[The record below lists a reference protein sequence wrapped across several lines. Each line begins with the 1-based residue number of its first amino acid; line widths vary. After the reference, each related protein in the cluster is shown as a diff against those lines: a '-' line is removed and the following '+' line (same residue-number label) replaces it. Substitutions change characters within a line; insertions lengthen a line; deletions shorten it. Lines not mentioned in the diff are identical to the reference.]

1 MEYKTILVH
10 VDESPQAASRIDTA
24 ARLAIE
30 HEAHLIGTAL
40 TNLPPRLLALSGLD
54 PSLPPMQAPLIELR
68 RLADSALDVF
78 EQRATALGVLS
89 LERRRLE
96 EELGMGMSLQA
107 RYCDLVVIGQHNA
120 AHPLQGVRADF
131 PDYVLLNSAKPV
143 LVVPATAPHG
153 PPLGQRI
160 VVGWNGSA
168 PASRAIASAIPLM
181 QRARQVDVVVVDARA
196 QGDLHGAMPGA
207 DLALYLARHAIRV
220 NVRDIDSRA
229 DAGRADPGRADAGRA
244 DPGRADAGRAD
255 PGRADAGRALL
266 AAAGEAGADLI
277 VMGAYGRS
285 RFREVLLGGA
295 TRTVLRSSTLAL
307 WMMH

>member
-1 MEYKTILVH
+1 MPGAGRAYLVLRCPRVTGLKEANMEYKTILVH
-10 VDESPQAASRIDTA
+10 VDESAQAAVRIDAA

-30 HEAHLIGTAL
+30 HSAHLIGTAL

-54 PSLPPMQAPLIELR
+54 PSLPPMQAPLVELR
-68 RLADSALDVF
+68 RLADSALDAF
-78 EQRATALGVLS
+78 EQRAAALGVLS
-89 LERRRLE
+89 VERRRLE
-96 EELGMGMSLQA
+96 EEIGLGMSLQA

-120 AHPLQGVRADF
+120 AHPMPGIRADF
-131 PDYVLLNSAKPV
+131 PEYVLLNSAKPV
-143 LVVPATAPHG
+143 LVVPATASQG
-153 PPLGQRI
+153 LLLGQRI

-181 QRARQVDVVVVDARA
+181 QRARQVDIVVVDARA

-207 DLALYLARHAIRV
+207 DLALYLARHGLRV
-220 NVRDIDSRA
+220 NVRDIDSHI
-229 DAGRADPGRADAGRA
+229 DP
-244 DPGRADAGRAD
+244 
-255 PGRADAGRALL
+255 GRALL

-295 TRTVLRSSTLAL
+295 TRTVLRSSTLPL

>member
-10 VDESPQAASRIDTA
+10 VDESPQAAARIDVA
-24 ARLAIE
+24 ARLAIG
-30 HEAHLIGTAL
+30 HDAHLIGTAL

-54 PSLPPMQAPLIELR
+54 PSLPPMQAPLLELQ
-68 RLADSALDVF
+68 RLADSALDAF
-78 EQRATALGVLS
+78 EQRAAALGVLS
-89 LERRRLE
+89 VERRRLE
-96 EELGMGMSLQA
+96 DELGPGMSLQA
-107 RYCDLVVIGQHNA
+107 RYCDLVVIGQHDA

-131 PDYVLLNSAKPV
+131 PEYVLLNSAKPV
-143 LVVPATAPHG
+143 LVVPAASAQG
-153 PPLGQRI
+153 PPVGQRI

-181 QRARQVDVVVVDARA
+181 RRARQVDVVVVDARA
-196 QGDLHGAMPGA
+196 QGELHGATPGA
-207 DLALYLARHAIRV
+207 DLALYLARHDIRV
-220 NVRDIDSRA
+220 NLRDIGSH
-229 DAGRADPGRADAGRA
+229 ADP
-244 DPGRADAGRAD
+244 
-255 PGRADAGRALL
+255 GRALL

-295 TRTVLRSSTLAL
+295 TRTVLRSSTVPL

>member
-10 VDESPQAASRIDTA
+10 VDESPQAAVRIDAA

-30 HEAHLIGTAL
+30 HNAHLIGTAL

-54 PSLPPMQAPLIELR
+54 PSLPPMQAPLLELR
-68 RLADSALDVF
+68 RLADSALDAF
-78 EQRATALGVLS
+78 EQRAAALGVLS
-89 LERRRLE
+89 VERRRLE
-96 EELGMGMSLQA
+96 EELGLGMSLQA
-107 RYCDLVVIGQHNA
+107 RYCDLVVIGQHDA
-120 AHPLQGVRADF
+120 AHPLPGVRADF
-131 PDYVLLNSAKPV
+131 PEYVLLNSAKPV
-143 LVVPATAPHG
+143 LVVPATGAQG
-153 PPLGQRI
+153 PPVGQHI

-181 QRARQVDVVVVDARA
+181 QRARQVDVVVVDARG

-207 DLALYLARHAIRV
+207 DLALYLARHGLRV
-220 NVRDIDSRA
+220 NVRNIDSHA
-229 DAGRADPGRADAGRA
+229 T
-244 DPGRADAGRAD
+244 

-266 AAAGEAGADLI
+266 AAAAETGADLI

-295 TRTVLRSSTLAL
+295 TRTVLRASTVPL